1 MLGRSGRYLSV
12 YLMPAQRARDLGYRG
27 NPAQPL
33 LYTRSNSAERM
44 LPMKRTVFTPSTDPK
59 PAPPSALLLFIQQA
73 QQTLV
78 DAGPVEAEIIPDPA
92 APKHAA

>member
-1 MLGRSGRYLSV
+1 
-12 YLMPAQRARDLGYRG
+12 
-27 NPAQPL
+27 
-33 LYTRSNSAERM
+33 
-44 LPMKRTVFTPSTDPK
+44 MKRTVFTPTTDPK

-78 DAGPVEAEIIPDPA
+78 DAEPVEAEIISDPA